1 MMKMRDSYRS
11 LCQAAAAAL
20 LVLTAGRAG
29 ADDAITEVIP
39 LAARLPEEV
48 IPVIQPLAGP
58 DGAVTAFGGRLI
70 VRATPE
76 RLDEIRQV
84 LAEIDR
90 PPKRL
95 VIHVRHSRAAQ
106 GTGTSG
112 GLGTDIR
119 ARDLRTRGRH
129 DAQER
134 VQTVDG
140 QPAFIRYGVSVPVP
154 AGGTYEVAPGIVQP
168 GGVEFRDATTGF
180 WVTPRVV
187 GNEILL
193 DISHEATN
201 TGPSP
206 LTFAVREAA
215 GTIRARPGEWTT
227 LGGVAESAAAEGRG
241 LVRRHATARAS
252 DVTVE
257 VMVEVLGAQPP

>member
-1 MMKMRDSYRS
+1 MTPGMRNRYRS

-20 LVLTAGRAG
+20 LVLTAVHAT
-29 ADDAITEVIP
+29 AEDAITEVIP
-39 LAARLPEEV
+39 LTARLPEEV

-70 VRATPE
+70 VKATPE
-76 RLDEIRQV
+76 RLDAIRQV

-95 VIHVRHSRAAQ
+95 VIHVRHRWAAQ

-119 ARDLRTRGRH
+119 FRDLRTRGER

-154 AGGTYEVAPGIVQP
+154 AGGAYEMAPGVVQP
-168 GGVEFRDATTGF
+168 GGVDFRDATTGF

-187 GNEILL
+187 GQEILL

-201 TGPSP
+201 PGPSP
-206 LTFAVREAA
+206 LTFSVREAA
-215 GTIRARPGEWTT
+215 GTVRARPGEWTT
-227 LGGVAESAAAEGRG
+227 LGGVSGSAAGDNRD
-241 LVRRHATARAS
+241 LTRYRSTARES
-252 DVTVE
+252 DSAIE
-257 VMVEVLGAQPP
+257 LMVEVLP

>member
-1 MMKMRDSYRS
+1 MKMRDGHRS
-11 LCQAAAAAL
+11 LCQIAAAAL
-20 LVLTAGRAG
+20 LSLTAVRAI
-29 ADDAITEVIP
+29 ADEAITEVIP

-76 RLDEIRQV
+76 RLEEIRQV

-95 VIHVRHSRAAQ
+95 VIHVRHRRAAQ
-106 GTGTSG
+106 GAGTSG
-112 GLGTDIR
+112 APGTDIR
-119 ARDLRTRGRH
+119 FRDLRTRGEH

-134 VQTVDG
+134 AQTVDG

-154 AGGTYEVAPGIVQP
+154 AGGLYEAAPGIVQP
-168 GGVEFRDATTGF
+168 GGVDFRDATTGF

-187 GNEILL
+187 GQEILL
-193 DISHEATN
+193 DISHDATN
-201 TGPSP
+201 PGPSP
-206 LTFAVREAA
+206 LTFSVREAA
-215 GTIRARPGEWTT
+215 GTLRVRPGEWTS
-227 LGGVAESAAAEGRG
+227 LGGVSGSAAAEGLG
-241 LVRRHATARAS
+241 LLRRHGTARES
-252 DVTVE
+252 DFVIE
-257 VMVEVLGAQPP
+257 VMVEVLASGPR